1 MINQQELP
9 VLIEQE
15 IPELSNE
22 LVNRDK
28 CANAYRTLHILRDY
42 TREQVKN
49 GDMNAVKRCF
59 KLADKI
65 YTKGNEAVKN
75 AVENVYVYSFS
86 NFLFHDD
93 DRRKLFMRI
102 VPLTLY
108 TLYVKQMLHSH
119 L

>member
-1 MINQQELP
+1 MIDQQELP

-15 IPELSNE
+15 IPELSNA
-22 LVNRDK
+22 LGNKDQ
-28 CANAYRTLHILRDY
+28 CANAYRALHLLRDY
-42 TREQVKN
+42 TRTQVNN

-59 KLADKI
+59 KLVDKM
-65 YTKGNEAVKN
+65 YTKGNDAVKN

-86 NFLFHDD
+86 HFLFHDD

-102 VPLTLY
+102 VPLSLY

>member
-1 MINQQELP
+1 MIDQQELP
-9 VLIEQE
+9 ELIEQE
-15 IPELSNE
+15 IPELSTE
-22 LVNRDK
+22 LCDK
-28 CANAYRTLHILRDY
+28 EKCNNAYRTLHILRDY
-42 TREQVKN
+42 TRKQVN
-49 GDMNAVKRCF
+49 SGDMSAVKRCF
-59 KLADKI
+59 RLADKI

-86 NFLFHDD
+86 HFLFHDD

-102 VPLTLY
+102 VPLSLY